1 MRCETQVLSR
11 EGTGERGREVLTL
24 RTLSTDLPAWLE
36 FLIWFLVFTGVA
48 FGCRWLV
55 MRMTSDE
62 RRRELAEHA
71 HKLIGALAATFA
83 FLVGFAITITW
94 SSVSEGQQAVENQ
107 AAYAQQLAWSLKAM
121 GDDGMASAL
130 EADLRGYLMTAATQ
144 DSDMLAQGAG
154 GTLPSSAPLDALAA
168 DVHAYSFAMDSQG
181 PEGMMLVS
189 NVQSLAMGE
198 ASIIALSQR
207 QLPILL
213 AVLLVISGV
222 AMAAVAGIDAATVS
236 RPYLLLVWC
245 FVSGLAIS
253 VAFILDHPFGGA
265 LAVDFRPIIV
275 VAESLGG

>member
-1 MRCETQVLSR
+1 M
-11 EGTGERGREVLTL
+11 LTL
-24 RTLSTDLPAWLE
+24 RTLATDLPAWLE

-48 FGCRWLV
+48 FGARWLA
-55 MRMTSDE
+55 MRTTSEE
-62 RRRELAEHA
+62 RRHELAEHS

-83 FLVGFAITITW
+83 FLVGFSITITW
-94 SSVSEGQQAVENQ
+94 SSVSQGQQAVEDQ
-107 AAYAQQLAWSLKAM
+107 AAYAQQLIWSLR
-121 GDDGMASAL
+121 GMQDTSAASTF
-130 EADLRGYLMTAATQ
+130 EADLRAYLMSAATQ

-154 GTLPSSAPLDALAA
+154 GTLPSSTPLNALAA
-168 DVHAYSFAMDSQG
+168 DVHAYSFAMEPPG
-181 PEGMMLVS
+181 PETTMLVS

-213 AVLLVISGV
+213 ALLLVISGV
-222 AMAAVAGIDAATVS
+222 AMAAVAGIGAATVS

-253 VAFILDHPFGGA
+253 VAFILDHPFGGT

-275 VAESLGG
+275 VAESLAG